1 MGVLRIW
8 CHRSLAGS
16 ISLALLICATA
27 ACGRST
33 STNLVGPSLSKCAVS
48 ATNNTPAV
56 PAAGGAGTI
65 TVTAQR
71 ECAWSAQAQG
81 SGSRSAERPVRE
93 PPLSTTP
100 SPPAGRRV
108 GAEPRGGAGSR
119 GVPLYGHAVQR
130 GRRCLGRRCNCQR
143 DLARRMRL
151 ARADGCRLG
160 EPCRAWRGRRE
171 RSGSSRRRA
180 EHGRTA
186 SRYGDDCRRNR
197 AAAPGRSGCCGAS
210 NRHRHRHRPVHA
222 LMPSNPPTTI
232 RAAAQ
237 MMYGSA

>member
-8 CHRSLAGS
+8 CHCSLAGS

-33 STNLVGPSLSKCAVS
+33 STNLVGPSRSKCAVS

-93 PPLSTTP
+93 RTP
-100 SPPAGRRV
+100 QLHRRRQRQRYVPAGAGRRV

-143 DLARRMRL
+143 DLARRMRRQED
-151 ARADGCRLG
+151 APGA
-160 EPCRAWRGRRE
+160 RGRM
-171 RSGSSRRRA
+171 S
-180 EHGRTA
+180 
-186 SRYGDDCRRNR
+186 
-197 AAAPGRSGCCGAS
+197 PG
-210 NRHRHRHRPVHA
+210 
-222 LMPSNPPTTI
+222 
-232 RAAAQ
+232 
-237 MMYGSA
+237 